1 MKSNGERIDDA
12 YNKLTNA
19 ISDMDKKYNQLKPGE
34 VISDKDFKNLSDIL
48 KEVREVSEDKDILS
62 EYLSDIDKDVPADAE
77 PHVVNER
84 RDNKTGLF
92 AVTEDSPST
101 FKGDLDA
108 SYNISNDTILDI
120 LNEHFGEIEDLDKVS
135 EIITRR
141 ANGEIFDIYK
151 ELPQSMKNIVD
162 AEAVKYPDY
171 RTVRKMIA
179 DMLVNQLADE
189 VKKNAGMDMDD
200 FMRDIKKDIMSFSD
214 ELSRDTAKLSID
226 MMADNLESVNLA
238 ISKAT
243 EENDQEKLKRF
254 TDIKQGM
261 LDADNLEKFK
271 EFCKRVKI
279 KKFDIEK
286 PSKWYR
292 NFLMKYENHKYN
304 IYDIFDC
311 EAILSRH
318 FDDDSRRNIALLITF
333 CKYCM
338 NFSPDNIYEH
348 TFMYYFIKNIVI
360 LDRLKPRG
368 MFLDIDND
376 KEIYYHIYDNIKECM
391 NLIKLPNN

>member
-19 ISDMDKKYNQLKPGE
+19 ISDMDKKYSQLKPGE

-48 KEVREVSEDKDILS
+48 KEVRDVSEDKDIQK
-62 EYLSDIDKDVPADAE
+62 EYLSDINKDVPADAE

-101 FKGDLDA
+101 FKGDLDT

-179 DMLVNQLADE
+179 DMLVNELADE

-304 IYDIFDC
+304 IYDISDC
-311 EAILSRH
+311 EGILSRH
-318 FDDDSRRNIALLITF
+318 FDDDSRRNIALLIAF

>member
-19 ISDMDKKYNQLKPGE
+19 ISDMDKKYSQLKPGE

-48 KEVREVSEDKDILS
+48 KEVREVSEDKDIQK
-62 EYLSDIDKDVPADAE
+62 EYLSDINKGVPADAE

-101 FKGDLDA
+101 FKGDLDT

-179 DMLVNQLADE
+179 DMLVNELADE

-243 EENDQEKLKRF
+243 E
-254 TDIKQGM
+254 
-261 LDADNLEKFK
+261 
-271 EFCKRVKI
+271 
-279 KKFDIEK
+279 
-286 PSKWYR
+286 
-292 NFLMKYENHKYN
+292 
-304 IYDIFDC
+304 
-311 EAILSRH
+311 
-318 FDDDSRRNIALLITF
+318 
-333 CKYCM
+333 
-338 NFSPDNIYEH
+338 
-348 TFMYYFIKNIVI
+348 
-360 LDRLKPRG
+360 
-368 MFLDIDND
+368 
-376 KEIYYHIYDNIKECM
+376 
-391 NLIKLPNN
+391 

>member
-48 KEVREVSEDKDILS
+48 KEVREVSEDKDIQK
-62 EYLSDIDKDVPADAE
+62 EYLADIDKDVPAYTE

-101 FKGDLDA
+101 FKGNLDT

-141 ANGEIFDIYK
+141 ANGEVFDIYK

-179 DMLVNQLADE
+179 DMLINELADE

-214 ELSRDTAKLSID
+214 ELSRDTARLSID

-304 IYDIFDC
+304 IYDISDC
-311 EAILSRH
+311 EAILFRH
-318 FDDDSRRNIALLITF
+318 FDDDSRKNIALLIAF

-338 NFSPDNIYEH
+338 NFSPDSIYEH

>member
-12 YNKLTNA
+12 YNKLTDA
-19 ISDMDKKYNQLKPGE
+19 ISDMDKKYSQLKPGE

-48 KEVREVSEDKDILS
+48 KEVREVSEDKDIQK
-62 EYLSDIDKDVPADAE
+62 EYLSDIDKGVPADAE

-101 FKGDLDA
+101 FKGDLDT

-141 ANGEIFDIYK
+141 ANGEVFDIYK

-238 ISKAT
+238 ITKAT

-292 NFLMKYENHKYN
+292 DFLRKYENHKYN
-304 IYDIFDC
+304 IYDISDC
-311 EAILSRH
+311 ESILSRH
-318 FDDDSRRNIALLITF
+318 FDDYSRRNIALLIAF